1 MRIPVVA
8 LVLVS
13 GWGAYDGY
21 SHRERHHPPG
31 QIAPDEPRQRNFANG
46 TPFRRGDFMLTPRA
60 EFSAEAR
67 VLAKENY
74 YIDPGAKLIPVDFAM
89 GWGPMSDTALI
100 ERLRI
105 SQSGRF
111 YFWGYSG
118 QSPAPHEEII
128 RSSANM
134 HLIPADSAVKK
145 ALSATRVGDVVAI
158 EGDLVD
164 AKSDGGWFLK
174 TSLTRDDSGAGAC
187 EIVYVRRA
195 SIRY

>member
-1 MRIPVVA
+1 MRILVVA

-21 SHRERHHPPG
+21 VHRDRHHPPG
-31 QIAPDEPRQRNFANG
+31 QIAPDEPRQRNIANG
-46 TPFRRGDFMLTPRA
+46 TPFRRGDFVLTPRA

-67 VLAKENY
+67 VLGKENY
-74 YIDPGAKLIPVDFAM
+74 YVDAGAKLIPVDFAM

-100 ERLRI
+100 DRLRI

-118 QSPAPHEEII
+118 EAPAPHQEII

-134 HLIPADSAVKK
+134 HLIPADAAVKK
-145 ALSATRVGDVVAI
+145 VLSTARVGDVVAI

-164 AKSDGGWFLK
+164 AKSDGGWSMT
-174 TSLTRDDSGAGAC
+174 TSLTREDSGAGAC

-195 SIRY
+195 SIRR

>member
-1 MRIPVVA
+1 MRILVVA

-13 GWGAYDGY
+13 AWGAYDGY
-21 SHRERHHPPG
+21 VHRDRHHPPG
-31 QIAPDEPRQRNFANG
+31 QIAPDEPRQRNIVNG
-46 TPFRRGDFMLTPRA
+46 TPFRRGDFVLTPRA

-67 VLAKENY
+67 VLGKENY
-74 YIDPGAKLIPVDFAM
+74 YVDAGAKLIPVDFAM

-100 ERLRI
+100 DRLRI

-118 QSPAPHEEII
+118 EAPAPHQEII

-134 HLIPADSAVKK
+134 HLIPSDAAVKK
-145 ALSATRVGDVVAI
+145 VLSTARVGDVVAI

-164 AKSDGGWFLK
+164 AKSDGGWSMT
-174 TSLTRDDSGAGAC
+174 TSLNRDDSGAGAC

-195 SIRY
+195 SIRR

>member
-46 TPFRRGDFMLTPRA
+46 TPFRRGDFILTPRA

-67 VLAKENY
+67 VLAKEKY
-74 YIDPGAKLIPVDFAM
+74 YIDPGAKLIPFDFAM

-128 RSSANM
+128 RTSANM

>member
-1 MRIPVVA
+1 MRILVVA

-13 GWGAYDGY
+13 AWGAYDGY
-21 SHRERHHPPG
+21 VHRDRHHPPG
-31 QIAPDEPRQRNFANG
+31 QIAPDEPRQRNIANG
-46 TPFRRGDFMLTPRA
+46 TPFRRGDFVLTPRA

-67 VLAKENY
+67 VLGKENY
-74 YIDPGAKLIPVDFAM
+74 YVDAGAKLIPVDFAM

-100 ERLRI
+100 DRLRI

-118 QSPAPHEEII
+118 EAPAPHQEII

-134 HLIPADSAVKK
+134 HLIPSDAAVKK
-145 ALSATRVGDVVAI
+145 VLSTARVGDVVAI

-164 AKSDGGWFLK
+164 AKSDGGWSMT

-195 SIRY
+195 SIRR

>member
-1 MRIPVVA
+1 MRILVVA

-21 SHRERHHPPG
+21 VHRDRHHPPG
-31 QIAPDEPRQRNFANG
+31 QIAPDEPRQRNIANG
-46 TPFRRGDFMLTPRA
+46 TPFRRGDFVLTPRA

-67 VLAKENY
+67 VLGKENY
-74 YIDPGAKLIPVDFAM
+74 YVDAGAKLIPVDFAM
-89 GWGPMSDTALI
+89 GWGSMSDTALI
-100 ERLRI
+100 DRLRI

-118 QSPAPHEEII
+118 EAPAPHQEII

-134 HLIPADSAVKK
+134 HLIPSDAAVKK
-145 ALSATRVGDVVAI
+145 VLSTARVGDVVAI

-164 AKSDGGWFLK
+164 AKSDGGWSMT
-174 TSLTRDDSGAGAC
+174 TSLTREDSGAGAC

-195 SIRY
+195 SIRR

>member
-1 MRIPVVA
+1 MRLLLIA
-8 LVLVS
+8 LVAVS

-21 SHRERHHPPG
+21 VHRERHHSPG
-31 QIAPDEPRQRNFANG
+31 QIAPDEPRQRNIVTG
-46 TPFRRGDFMLTPRA
+46 VPFRLGSFMLTPRA

-74 YIDPGAKLIPVDFAM
+74 YVDAGAKLIPVDFAM

-118 QSPAPHEEII
+118 ESPAPHEEII

-134 HLIPADSAVKK
+134 HLIPADSAAKK
-145 ALSATRVGDVVAI
+145 VLSAARVGDVLTI

-164 AKSDGGWFLK
+164 AKSDGGWLLK
-174 TSLTRDDSGAGAC
+174 SSLTRDDSGAGAC
-187 EIVYVRRA
+187 EIVYVKRA
-195 SIRY
+195 SIRR

>member
-1 MRIPVVA
+1 MRLLLVA
-8 LVLVS
+8 LVLVC

-21 SHRERHHPPG
+21 VHRDRHHPPG
-31 QIAPDEPRQRNFANG
+31 QIAPDEPRQRNIANA
-46 TPFRRGDFMLTPRA
+46 TPFRSGEFLLTPRA

-74 YIDPGAKLIPVDFAM
+74 YIDAGAKLIPVDFAM

-111 YFWGYSG
+111 YFWAYSG
-118 QSPAPHEEII
+118 EAPAPLEEII

-134 HLIPADSAVKK
+134 HLIPADAAVKK
-145 ALSATRVGDVVAI
+145 MLSAARVGDVLAI

-164 AKSDGGWFLK
+164 AKNDGGWFLK
-174 TSLTRDDSGAGAC
+174 TSLTRDDVGAGAC
-187 EIVYVRRA
+187 EIVYVKRATIRR
-195 SIRY
+195 

>member
-1 MRIPVVA
+1 MRLLLVA

-21 SHRERHHPPG
+21 VHRDRHHPPG
-31 QIAPDEPRQRNFANG
+31 PIAPDEPRQRDIANS
-46 TPFRRGDFMLTPRA
+46 TPFRLGNFMLTPRA
-60 EFSAEAR
+60 EFSVEAR

-74 YIDPGAKLIPVDFAM
+74 YIDAGAKLIPVDFAM

-100 ERLRI
+100 KRLRI

-118 QSPAPHEEII
+118 ESPAPHEEII

-145 ALSATRVGDVVAI
+145 VLSAARVGDVVAI
-158 EGDLVD
+158 EGELVD
-164 AKSDGGWFLK
+164 AKSNGGWVLK

-187 EIVYVRRA
+187 EIVYVKSA
-195 SIRY
+195 VIRH

>member
-128 RSSANM
+128 RTSANM

>member
-1 MRIPVVA
+1 MRPLVVA

-13 GWGAYDGY
+13 GWGAYHGY
-21 SHRERHHPPG
+21 VHRDRHHPPG
-31 QIAPDEPRQRNFANG
+31 QIAPDEPRQRNIATS
-46 TPFRRGDFMLTPRA
+46 TPFRVGDFMLTPRA

-74 YIDPGAKLIPVDFAM
+74 YVDAGAKLIPVDFAM
-89 GWGPMSDTALI
+89 GWGPMSDSALI

-118 QSPAPHEEII
+118 EAPAPHEDII

-134 HLIPADSAVKK
+134 HLIPADPAVKQV
-145 ALSATRVGDVVAI
+145 LSAARVGDVVAI

-195 SIRY
+195 SIRK

>member
-1 MRIPVVA
+1 MRILVVA

-13 GWGAYDGY
+13 AWGAYDGY
-21 SHRERHHPPG
+21 VHRDRHHPPG
-31 QIAPDEPRQRNFANG
+31 QIAPDEPRQRNIVNG
-46 TPFRRGDFMLTPRA
+46 TPFRRGDFVLTPRA

-67 VLAKENY
+67 VLGKENY
-74 YIDPGAKLIPVDFAM
+74 YVDAGAKLIPVDFAM

-100 ERLRI
+100 DRLRI

-118 QSPAPHEEII
+118 EAPAPHQEII

-134 HLIPADSAVKK
+134 HLIPSDAAVKK
-145 ALSATRVGDVVAI
+145 VLSTARVGDVVAI

-164 AKSDGGWFLK
+164 AKSDGGWSMT

-195 SIRY
+195 SIRR

>member
-1 MRIPVVA
+1 MRILVVA

-128 RSSANM
+128 RTSANM

>member
-164 AKSDGGWFLK
+164 AESDGGWFLK

>member
-1 MRIPVVA
+1 MRLLLIA
-8 LVLVS
+8 LLGVS
-13 GWGAYDGY
+13 AWGAYDGY
-21 SHRERHHPPG
+21 VHRERHHPAG
-31 QIAPDEPRQRNFANG
+31 QIAPDEPRQRSIANS
-46 TPFRRGDFMLTPRA
+46 TPFRRGAFILTPRA

-74 YIDPGAKLIPVDFAM
+74 YIDAGAKLIPVDFAM

-111 YFWGYSG
+111 YFWGYPG
-118 QSPAPHEEII
+118 ESPAPHEDII

-134 HLIPADSAVKK
+134 HLIPADASVKSV
-145 ALSATRVGDVVAI
+145 LSAARVGDVVSI

-187 EIVYVRRA
+187 EIVYVKHA
-195 SIRY
+195 SIRP

>member
-46 TPFRRGDFMLTPRA
+46 TPFRRGDFILTPRA

-128 RSSANM
+128 RTSANM

>member
-1 MRIPVVA
+1 MRILVVA

-21 SHRERHHPPG
+21 VHRDRHHPPG
-31 QIAPDEPRQRNFANG
+31 QIAPDEPRQRNIANG
-46 TPFRRGDFMLTPRA
+46 TPFRRGDFVLTPRA

-67 VLAKENY
+67 VLGKENY
-74 YIDPGAKLIPVDFAM
+74 YVDAGAKLIPVDFAM
-89 GWGPMSDTALI
+89 GWGSMSDTALI
-100 ERLRI
+100 DRLRI

-118 QSPAPHEEII
+118 EAPAPHQEII

-134 HLIPADSAVKK
+134 HLIPADAAVKK
-145 ALSATRVGDVVAI
+145 VLSSARVGDVVAI

-164 AKSDGGWFLK
+164 AKSDGGWSMT

-195 SIRY
+195 SIRR

>member
-1 MRIPVVA
+1 MRILVVA

-60 EFSAEAR
+60 EFSVEAR

>member
-1 MRIPVVA
+1 MRLLLIA
-8 LVLVS
+8 LVAVS

-21 SHRERHHPPG
+21 VHRERHHPPG
-31 QIAPDEPRQRNFANG
+31 QIAPDEPRQRNIANS
-46 TPFRRGDFMLTPRA
+46 TPFRSGDFTLTPRA

-67 VLAKENY
+67 VLSKENY
-74 YIDPGAKLIPVDFAM
+74 YIDAGAKLIPVDFAM

-118 QSPAPHEEII
+118 ESPAPHEEII

-145 ALSATRVGDVVAI
+145 VLSAARVGDVVSI

-187 EIVYVRRA
+187 EIVYVKRA
-195 SIRY
+195 SILR

>member
-1 MRIPVVA
+1 MRLLVVA

-21 SHRERHHPPG
+21 AHRERHHPPG
-31 QIAPDEPRQRNFANG
+31 QIAPDEPRQRNIADG
-46 TPFRRGDFMLTPRA
+46 VPFRLGSFMLTPHA

-74 YIDPGAKLIPVDFAM
+74 YIDAGAKLIPVDFAM
-89 GWGPMSDTALI
+89 GWGLMSDTALI
-100 ERLRI
+100 KRLRI

-118 QSPAPHEEII
+118 ESPAPHEEII

-145 ALSATRVGDVVAI
+145 VLSAARVGDVLTI

-164 AKSDGGWFLK
+164 AKSDGGWLLS

-187 EIVYVRRA
+187 EIVYVKRA
-195 SIRY
+195 SIRR

>member
-46 TPFRRGDFMLTPRA
+46 TPFRRGDFILTPRA